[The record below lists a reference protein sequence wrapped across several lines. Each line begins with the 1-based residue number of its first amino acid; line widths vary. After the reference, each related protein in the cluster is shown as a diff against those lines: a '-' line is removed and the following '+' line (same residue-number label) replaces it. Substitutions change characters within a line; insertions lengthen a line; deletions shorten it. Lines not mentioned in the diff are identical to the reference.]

1 VVRTRCFPVIT
12 ARPYVITVT
21 DKGSQFV
28 LRWLRLRLA
37 EEHFPPA
44 ETQHLRGEKSNS
56 CKKTEEYERRN
67 IVNRMLKFI
76 AFLLCLCV
84 AVAAAYAQEK
94 CSLQTITGTY
104 AMYERGSSMFVSVNS
119 TSAPFYPGVIAPFA
133 TVIEVTFDSKGIG
146 NGFYWIWA
154 GTLGGLPDPTPVQVT
169 ITELKPDCT
178 GNLTY
183 VVPGSPP
190 DTIVERFIV
199 LDEGREIRTIPI
211 SLSNGLP
218 GIVWTGTAHRISK
231 SSKPVNSCGPQTAH
245 GSYLTSCEN
254 LLEWDSSTNTAF
266 ADALLMRLNVAM
278 TGNYTGTLHESV
290 GGRFVDGIPVN
301 GTITVNPDCSFSQ
314 ILNIPA
320 ISGTVLAK
328 GVYFEQGKQAY
339 AMAVYIP
346 GVPAD
351 QQGIKYSLC
360 QVKRIDRYE

>member
-1 VVRTRCFPVIT
+1 VNPTLKV
-12 ARPYVITVT
+12 
-21 DKGSQFV
+21 
-28 LRWLRLRLA
+28 
-37 EEHFPPA
+37 PA
-44 ETQHLRGEKSNS
+44 L
-56 CKKTEEYERRN
+56 
-67 IVNRMLKFI
+67 
-76 AFLLCLCV
+76 LLCLSM
-84 AVAAAYAQEK
+84 AVPVAYAQEE
-94 CSLQTITGTY
+94 CSLKTITGTY
-104 AMYERGSSMFVSVNS
+104 AMYERGSSMFVAVNS

-133 TVIEVTFDSKGIG
+133 TVIKVTFNSKGVG

-169 ITELKPDCT
+169 VTKLRPNCT

-190 DTIVERFIV
+190 NTIVERFIV
-199 LDEGREIRTIPI
+199 LDDGREIRTIPI
-211 SLSNGLP
+211 SLSNGIP
-218 GIVWTGTAHRISK
+218 GLVWTGVAHRISK

-266 ADALLMRLNVAM
+266 ADALLIQSHVAM
-278 TGNYTGTLHESV
+278 TGNYTGKLHESV

-301 GTITVNPDCSFSQ
+301 GTITVNPDCSFTQ

-328 GVYFEQGKQAY
+328 GVYFDEGRQAY
-339 AMAVYIP
+339 EMAVYSP
-346 GVPAD
+346 DVPTD

-360 QVKRIDRYE
+360 QAKRIEHVDE